1 MGIMLS
7 QRYLLTLLEASRY
20 PSKLYQKLLKTNA
33 MKVCSQNIRKI
44 RRSKDFTQEY
54 MAFEMGI
61 SQKAYSDI
69 ENSKVKI
76 NVEMLMKISDILG
89 VKPSDVC
96 SIAYKCAGGD
106 YEDKYHDLLSYMKQN
121 NIPVPDEYLK

>member
-1 MGIMLS
+1 
-7 QRYLLTLLEASRY
+7 
-20 PSKLYQKLLKTNA
+20 
-33 MKVCSQNIRKI
+33 MKICGQNIRKI

-76 NVEMLMKISDILG
+76 NLEILTKISNILEI
-89 VKPSDVC
+89 KPSEIC
-96 SIAYKCAGGD
+96 SISHKCGNND
-106 YEDKYHDLLSYMKQN
+106 VEDKYQELLNYMKQN
-121 NIPVPDEYLK
+121 NISVPEKFL

>member
-1 MGIMLS
+1 
-7 QRYLLTLLEASRY
+7 
-20 PSKLYQKLLKTNA
+20 
-33 MKVCSQNIRKI
+33 MKVCGQNIRKI

-76 NVEMLMKISDILG
+76 NLEILTKISTILDI
-89 VKPSDVC
+89 KPSDIC
-96 SIAYKCAGGD
+96 SISHKCGID
-106 YEDKYHDLLSYMKQN
+106 TYEDKYQDLLEYMKKN
-121 NIPVPDEYLK
+121 NISIPKEFL

>member
-1 MGIMLS
+1 
-7 QRYLLTLLEASRY
+7 
-20 PSKLYQKLLKTNA
+20 
-33 MKVCSQNIRKI
+33 MKICGQNIRKI

-76 NVEMLMKISDILG
+76 NLDILTRISDILEI
-89 VKPSDVC
+89 KPSDIC
-96 SIAYKCAGGD
+96 SISHKCDTGD
-106 YEDKYHDLLSYMKQN
+106 YEEKYHDLLEYMKQN
-121 NIPVPDEYLK
+121 NISVPKEYL

>member
-1 MGIMLS
+1 
-7 QRYLLTLLEASRY
+7 
-20 PSKLYQKLLKTNA
+20 
-33 MKVCSQNIRKI
+33 MKVCGQNIRKI

-76 NVEMLMKISDILG
+76 NLDILTKISDILEI
-89 VKPSDVC
+89 KPSDIC
-96 SIAYKCAGGD
+96 SISHKCGIEGD
-106 YEDKYHDLLSYMKQN
+106 DDRYQSLLEYMKKN
-121 NIPVPDEYLK
+121 NISIPEEYL